1 MTDRLSGRTAL
12 VTGATSGLGHAIAVA
27 YAVEGAR
34 VAVAGRDAARGA
46 AVVEEIR
53 AAGGSATF
61 LPADLGSAT
70 SAGARA
76 LAEAAGEALGGHVDI
91 LVNNAGVYP
100 SPATDSTDD
109 AVFDQIIAVNVRAPF
124 FLVAALAPRMASRGG
139 GVIVNIGSWAAQ
151 VGLPAGVLYSASKAT
166 LEQLTR
172 GWAAEY
178 GPSGV
183 RVNAIAPGVI
193 DTEGTAGHH
202 DLLEPMISG
211 FPARRLGR
219 PEEIASAAVYL
230 ASDEAVFAHGSTLL
244 VDGGALTTRPF

>member
-1 MTDRLSGRTAL
+1 VTDRLSGRTAL
-12 VTGATSGLGHAIAVA
+12 VTGATSGLGRAIAVA
-27 YAVEGAR
+27 YAAEGAR

-46 AVVEEIR
+46 AVVKEIR

-76 LAEAAGEALGGHVDI
+76 LADAAGEALGGHVDI

-109 AVFDQIIAVNVRAPF
+109 AVFDRIIAVNVRAPF
-124 FLVAALAPRMASRGG
+124 FLVAELAPKMARRGG
-139 GVIVNIGSWAAQ
+139 GAIVNIGSWVSR
-151 VGLPAGVLYSASKAT
+151 VGLPAGALYSASKAT

-172 GWAAEY
+172 GWAAEF

-193 DTEGTAGHH
+193 DTEGNAGHH

-219 PEEIASAAVYL
+219 PEEIAQAAVYL
-230 ASDEAVFAHGSTLL
+230 ASDEAAFAHGSTLL
-244 VDGGALTTRPF
+244 VDGGALTTRPM

>member
-1 MTDRLSGRTAL
+1 MADRLTGRTAL

-27 YAVEGAR
+27 YAAEGAR

-46 AVVEEIR
+46 AVVKEIR

-61 LPADLGSAT
+61 VPADLDSAT
-70 SAGARA
+70 SAGARQ
-76 LAEAAGEALGGHVDI
+76 LADTAGEALGGHIGI

-100 SPATDSTDD
+100 APATDRTDD
-109 AVFDQIIAVNVRAPF
+109 ATFDRIIAVNVRAPF
-124 FLVAALAPRMASRGG
+124 FLVAELAPRMASHGG
-139 GVIVNIGSWAAQ
+139 GVIVNIGSWVSQ
-151 VGLPAGVLYSASKAT
+151 VGLSAGVLYSASKAT

-193 DTEGTAGHH
+193 DTEGNAGHH

-219 PEEIASAAVYL
+219 PEEIAAAAVYL
-230 ASDEAVFAHGSTLL
+230 ASDEAAFAHGSTLL